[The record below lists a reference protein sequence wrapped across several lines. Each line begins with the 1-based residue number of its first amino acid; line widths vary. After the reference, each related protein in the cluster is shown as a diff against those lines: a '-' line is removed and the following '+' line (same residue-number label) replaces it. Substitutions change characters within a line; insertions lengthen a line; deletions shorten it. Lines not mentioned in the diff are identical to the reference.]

1 MTARQA
7 TLAPPVH
14 SSCRAASSMQRQV
27 PWWHPHAWLARTLVL
42 CSNSSLLTTQLTARL
57 PLLLAWS
64 MRSMVLCSCVTRT
77 SAGTLPPTPTSIR
90 SPGTSSTTN

>member
-1 MTARQA
+1 MKASPYSPCPEQLPCSKRLAAAGALVAPAWCSAATARM
-7 TLAPPVH
+7 L
-14 SSCRAASSMQRQV
+14 M
-27 PWWHPHAWLARTLVL
+27 
-42 CSNSSLLTTQLTARL
+42 TQLTARL

-90 SPGTSSTTN
+90 SPGTSSAANGGSV